1 MKRHA
6 SLMTSVAGAALLWV
20 GVAAAAGSTDE
31 IGDLLTKIGSTSVT
45 PTQESYSRELKK
57 SVNAAAVL
65 SVARSCAKQRGAS
78 EPATFT
84 LVGMVRIDGTLTSPV
99 PMPDTAFG
107 ACVAAGIG
115 ASHFPLP
122 PGDGHG
128 WPVAIQFDAR
138 TGKAIYVAGDKQPGV
153 PRYTSTIQWL
163 HTPLPASPPD
173 LRRRCTASIW
183 LSLDKDDRATAAE
196 LGDSECPAAFNAA
209 LVDATRQW
217 LGTSRQKA
225 ATGEAKDVRVSFVVS
240 ADGIRVTF

>member
-6 SLMTSVAGAALLWV
+6 RLLTNVAGAASLWV

-31 IGDLLTKIGSTSVT
+31 IGDLLTKIGSTSIT

-65 SVARSCAKQRGAS
+65 SAARNCAKQRGAAAS
-78 EPATFT
+78 ATFT
-84 LVGMVRIDGTLTSPV
+84 LAGVIRIDGTMNAPF
-99 PMPDTAFG
+99 PMPETAFG
-107 ACVAAGIG
+107 TCVASNIVTTL
-115 ASHFPLP
+115 FPLP

-128 WPVAIQFDAR
+128 WPVAMQFDAK
-138 TGKAIYVAGDKQPGV
+138 TGKVIYVAGDKQAGV

-163 HTPLPASPPD
+163 HTPLPAAPKD
-173 LRRRCTASIW
+173 LRRRCTASVW
-183 LSLDKDDRATAAE
+183 LSLDKDDRVTSAE

-225 ATGEAKDVRVSFVVS
+225 TSEDAKDVRVSFVVS

>member
-1 MKRHA
+1 MNRHA
-6 SLMTSVAGAALLWV
+6 CLMTLVSGAALLCAD
-20 GVAAAAGSTDE
+20 GAAAAGAADNIS
-31 IGDLLTKIGSTSVT
+31 DLLTKIGSTSVT

-65 SVARSCAKQRGAS
+65 SVARSCAKQRGAA

-84 LVGMVRIDGTLTSPV
+84 LVGMVRIDGALSSPV

-107 ACVAAGIG
+107 ACVAGGIG

-128 WPVAIQFDAR
+128 WPVAMQFDAK
-138 TGKAIYVAGDKQPGV
+138 TGKVIYVAGDKQSGV
-153 PRYTSTIQWL
+153 PRFTSTIQWL
-163 HTPLPASPPD
+163 HTPLPAAPPD

-183 LSLDKDDRATAAE
+183 LSLDKDDRATSAE

>member
-6 SLMTSVAGAALLWV
+6 SLLTSVACAALLWV

-45 PTQESYSRELKK
+45 PTQDSYSRELKK

-65 SVARSCAKQRGAS
+65 AVARSCAKQRGAAA
-78 EPATFT
+78 PATFT
-84 LVGMVRIDGTLTSPV
+84 LAGVIRVDGTMIALF
-99 PMPDTAFG
+99 PMPETAFG
-107 ACVAAGIG
+107 TCVASNIVAT
-115 ASHFPLP
+115 HFPLP

-128 WPVAIQFDAR
+128 WPIAIQFDAR
-138 TGKAIYVAGDKQPGV
+138 TGKVIHVAGDKQAGM

-163 HTPLPASPPD
+163 HTPLPAWPTE
-173 LRRRCTASIW
+173 LRRQCMASVW
-183 LSLDKDDRATAAE
+183 LSLDKDDRVTSAE

-209 LVDATRQW
+209 LIEDTRQW

-225 ATGEAKDVRVSFVVS
+225 TTEDAKDVRVSFAVS
-240 ADGIRVTF
+240 ADGIRVTL